1 MKRKNIFLLLLFIV
15 LFIPVFV
22 SAEEKTALFKCEY
35 NVMIIPESDSGWWI
49 FKTHQD
55 EVNFPLTV
63 TVYDEST
70 AKFDNAGHEMK
81 FGSYI
86 YLNEKETYGSVTIG
100 IDTKDYAKKAT
111 AGGKYSCPTLTLDLS
126 QQISYTLHNEDYGNR
141 SESGGYMYV
150 TKGKDPIIEN
160 GSQNEDKVVK
170 VNDSCTRNVTKID
183 SIKFN
188 PTVTFKLYNNGK
200 KEYCL
205 KIDNYNESCAQII
218 SGTSSLYFS
227 EGASYTFYITEEQ
240 SSKIFEQNF
249 AMLEHNRFACPETIY
264 IYYDASSMAGT
275 QNYYFTTD
283 KQEAIDNSIGDQY
296 QEMDNS
302 SSNKEDDNYNP
313 GTEVTGCE
321 VVPEEVRKWI
331 SISLNFVKYAAL
343 ILVIVLGTIDFIK
356 AAASGE
362 PDSMKKA
369 GQSFIKRVV
378 AVIILFLLPMLV
390 ELILNLINLYGT
402 KNDCFGVLK

>member
-1 MKRKNIFLLLLFIV
+1 MKKRNIFLLLLFMA
-15 LFIPVFV
+15 LFIPIFA
-22 SAEEKTALFKCEY
+22 SAEEKTSLFKCEY
-35 NVMIIPESDSGWWI
+35 DVMIIPESDSGWWI

-81 FGSYI
+81 SGSYI
-86 YLNEKETYGSVTIG
+86 YLDEKKTYGSVTIS
-100 IDTKDYAKKAT
+100 IDTKDYAKQAT
-111 AGGKYSCPTLTLDLS
+111 AGGMYSCPTLTLDLS
-126 QQISYTLHNEDYGNR
+126 EGTYYILKNGDYGNA
-141 SESGGYMYV
+141 SEGREYRYV
-150 TKGKDPIIEN
+150 TKGKDPIFEN
-160 GSQNEDKVVK
+160 DSQNEDKVIK

-205 KIDNYNESCAQII
+205 KIDNYNESCAQIT
-218 SGTSSLYFS
+218 SGTSFLYFS

-249 AMLEHNRFACPETIY
+249 AMLEHNRFVCPETIY
-264 IYYDASSMAGT
+264 IYYDASSMVGT

-283 KQEAIDNSIGDQY
+283 KQEAIDNSIDDQY
-296 QEMDNS
+296 QEMDDS
-302 SSNKEDDNYNP
+302 SSNEEDNNYNP
-313 GTEVTGCE
+313 GTEVTGCD

-331 SISLNFVKYAAL
+331 SISLNFVKYVAL
-343 ILVIVLGTIDFIK
+343 VLVVVLGTIDFIK
-356 AAASGE
+356 AAGSGE
-362 PDSMKKA
+362 PDAMKKA
-369 GQSFIKRVV
+369 GQTFIKRVV
-378 AVIILFLLPMLV
+378 AVIILFLLPMIV
-390 ELILNLINLYGT
+390 ELILYLINLYGT
-402 KNDCFGVLK
+402 TNDCFGVLK